1 MKNIP
6 SPSVLQFPKKLAS
19 ILLLASAAA
28 AQASVIVNESF
39 DYSEGLLVGQTGTGS
54 GFTGDWGLASG
65 FGTGNNNGANFFVA
79 TSGSLTMNGVYSSGG
94 KLSFASSE
102 NQTKAVTR
110 TFTTP
115 LSTGTLYGSYLFQVV
130 ADTGTQGRT
139 VGGIMANS
147 AGDTDNTATFVWSGN
162 GYNSSTTVE
171 GPNIRAEGTGTP
183 VPTFSLTVSTTY
195 LMLFEF
201 DATAKTT
208 SAWVLNQ
215 DQLTNFYGSLNS
227 ATLNGAI
234 GNTEAA
240 TGVVWKGSVTSSGT
254 LGSMTNLTTIG
265 LSSTQGLNYAFDW
278 DEIRISDSSLLQAVA
293 IPEPSTIAALGLA
306 LGTFAVRGLLRRRKV

>member
-6 SPSVLQFPKKLAS
+6 STASLQSPRKLAS
-19 ILLLASAAA
+19 ILLIASAAA

-39 DYSEGLLVGQTGTGS
+39 DYSDGLLVGQSGTGTGFS
-54 GFTGDWGLASG
+54 GDWGLAAG
-65 FGTGNNNGANFFVA
+65 FGTTNNNGANFFSA

-94 KLSFASSE
+94 KLSFASGE
-102 NQTKAVTR
+102 GTTKAVTR
-110 TFTTP
+110 TFTSP
-115 LSTGTLYGSYLFQVV
+115 LSTGTLYGSYLFQLA
-130 ADTGTQGRT
+130 ADSGNAGRT

-147 AGDTDNTATFVWSGN
+147 AGDTDNTATFVWAGN
-162 GYNSSTTVE
+162 GYNNSNNIE
-171 GPNIRAEGTGTP
+171 GPNIRVEGTGTP
-183 VPTFSLTVSTTY
+183 LPTFSLTVGTTY

-201 DATAKTT
+201 NATTKTN

-227 ATLNGAI
+227 ATLNGAV

-240 TGVVWKGSVTSSGT
+240 TGVVWKGSATSTGT

-265 LSSTQGLNYAFDW
+265 LASTQGLNYAFDW
-278 DEIRISDSSLLQAVA
+278 DEIRISNSSLLEATA
-293 IPEPSTIAALGLA
+293 IPEPSTVAVLGLA
-306 LGTFAVRGLLRRRKV
+306 LGAFAVRGLLRRRNV